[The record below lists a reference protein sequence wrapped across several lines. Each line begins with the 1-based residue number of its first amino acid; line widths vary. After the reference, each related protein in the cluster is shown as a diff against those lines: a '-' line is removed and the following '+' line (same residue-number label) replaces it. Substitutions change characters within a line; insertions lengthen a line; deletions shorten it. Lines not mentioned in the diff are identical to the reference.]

1 MRRLSVVLMGL
12 LVLALSGCGQKA
24 QTPPPAAET
33 PAETPAGTTEETP
46 AGERNPTAAEL
57 GREETTELAF
67 TVEGE
72 TELIPVTLYIGQGYS
87 IYIPSEGWRLEKWV
101 DDGIPEDTWE
111 SIVND
116 DVELTVSHYAGKT
129 TMEARDAFV
138 RDEDYVFEDLMGA
151 DRYGRG
157 RRLSE
162 LHGGPRGRH
171 RLRHLLGVPGGGRR
185 GLRRPAGADREYLPG
200 HGIRRERTGCGLF
213 FFCAAR
219 RTGGGGH
226 FSFEKRSVPHAPQRE
241 TRGIPISPRTTL
253 KRHKG
258 ERLRPLPFGFPSPGT
273 GERQRKEK
281 QGPFVNHLESRSAV
295 SACGGRSFLFRLC
308 GVQSPCSP
316 VRGAFF
322 PFSCM
327 KIQNPETLCRN
338 PFEA

>member
-12 LVLALSGCGQKA
+12 LVLALSGCGQKT

-87 IYIPSEGWRLEKWV
+87 IYIPSEGWRLEKWG

-138 RDEDYVFEDLMGA
+138 RDEDYVFEDLMGGELG
-151 DRYGRG
+151 DPLTGMDEDGDY
-157 RRLSE
+157 LSFM
-162 LHGGPRGRH
+162 
-171 RLRHLLGVPGGGRR
+171 V
-185 GLRRPAGADREYLPG
+185 AQGADTVYVISWEYPG
-200 HGIRRERTGCGLF
+200 E
-213 FFCAAR
+213 AAE
-219 RTGGGGH
+219 GFG
-226 FSFEKRSVPHAPQRE
+226 
-241 TRGIPISPRTTL
+241 TRLAQIANTFQL
-253 KRHKG
+253 M
-258 ERLRPLPFGFPSPGT
+258 E
-273 GERQRKEK
+273 
-281 QGPFVNHLESRSAV
+281 
-295 SACGGRSFLFRLC
+295 
-308 GVQSPCSP
+308 
-316 VRGAFF
+316 
-322 PFSCM
+322 
-327 KIQNPETLCRN
+327 
-338 PFEA
+338 

>member
-12 LVLALSGCGQKA
+12 LVLALSGCGQKT

-101 DDGIPEDTWE
+101 DDGIPEGTWE

-138 RDEDYVFEDLMGA
+138 RDEDYVFEDLMGGELG
-151 DRYGRG
+151 DPLTGMDEDGDY
-157 RRLSE
+157 LSFM
-162 LHGGPRGRH
+162 
-171 RLRHLLGVPGGGRR
+171 V
-185 GLRRPAGADREYLPG
+185 AQGADTVYVISWEYPA
-200 HGIRRERTGCGLF
+200 E
-213 FFCAAR
+213 AAEGFGVR
-219 RTGGGGH
+219 LEQIAGT
-226 FSFEKRSVPHAPQRE
+226 FEVME
-241 TRGIPISPRTTL
+241 
-253 KRHKG
+253 
-258 ERLRPLPFGFPSPGT
+258 
-273 GERQRKEK
+273 
-281 QGPFVNHLESRSAV
+281 
-295 SACGGRSFLFRLC
+295 
-308 GVQSPCSP
+308 
-316 VRGAFF
+316 
-322 PFSCM
+322 
-327 KIQNPETLCRN
+327 
-338 PFEA
+338 

>member
-12 LVLALSGCGQKA
+12 LVLALSGCGQKT

-138 RDEDYVFEDLMGA
+138 RDEDYVFEDLMGGELG
-151 DRYGRG
+151 DPLTGMDEDGDY
-157 RRLSE
+157 LSFM
-162 LHGGPRGRH
+162 
-171 RLRHLLGVPGGGRR
+171 V
-185 GLRRPAGADREYLPG
+185 AQGADTVYVISWEYPA
-200 HGIRRERTGCGLF
+200 E
-213 FFCAAR
+213 AAE
-219 RTGGGGH
+219 GFG
-226 FSFEKRSVPHAPQRE
+226 A
-241 TRGIPISPRTTL
+241 
-253 KRHKG
+253 
-258 ERLRPLPFGFPSPGT
+258 RLGQIANTFQVM
-273 GERQRKEK
+273 E
-281 QGPFVNHLESRSAV
+281 
-295 SACGGRSFLFRLC
+295 
-308 GVQSPCSP
+308 
-316 VRGAFF
+316 
-322 PFSCM
+322 
-327 KIQNPETLCRN
+327 
-338 PFEA
+338 

>member
-57 GREETTELAF
+57 GREATTELAF

-138 RDEDYVFEDLMGA
+138 RDEDYVFEDLMGGELG
-151 DRYGRG
+151 DPLIGMDEDGDY
-157 RRLSE
+157 LSFM
-162 LHGGPRGRH
+162 
-171 RLRHLLGVPGGGRR
+171 V
-185 GLRRPAGADREYLPG
+185 AQGADTVYVISWEYPA
-200 HGIRRERTGCGLF
+200 E
-213 FFCAAR
+213 AAE
-219 RTGGGGH
+219 GFG
-226 FSFEKRSVPHAPQRE
+226 A
-241 TRGIPISPRTTL
+241 
-253 KRHKG
+253 
-258 ERLRPLPFGFPSPGT
+258 RLGQIANT
-273 GERQRKEK
+273 
-281 QGPFVNHLESRSAV
+281 
-295 SACGGRSFLFRLC
+295 FR
-308 GVQSPCSP
+308 V
-316 VRGAFF
+316 
-322 PFSCM
+322 M
-327 KIQNPETLCRN
+327 E
-338 PFEA
+338 

>member
-46 AGERNPTAAEL
+46 AGDRNPTAAEL

-129 TMEARDAFV
+129 VTEARDLFLL
-138 RDEDYVFEDLMGA
+138 DEDYVFEDLLGGELGDPLTGVDEDGDYLSFMVAQGA
-151 DRYGRG
+151 DTVYVISWEYPAEAAEGFG
-157 RRLSE
+157 VRLE
-162 LHGGPRGRH
+162 QI
-171 RLRHLLGVPGGGRR
+171 
-185 GLRRPAGADREYLPG
+185 AG
-200 HGIRRERTGCGLF
+200 T
-213 FFCAAR
+213 
-219 RTGGGGH
+219 
-226 FSFEKRSVPHAPQRE
+226 FEVME
-241 TRGIPISPRTTL
+241 
-253 KRHKG
+253 
-258 ERLRPLPFGFPSPGT
+258 
-273 GERQRKEK
+273 
-281 QGPFVNHLESRSAV
+281 
-295 SACGGRSFLFRLC
+295 
-308 GVQSPCSP
+308 
-316 VRGAFF
+316 
-322 PFSCM
+322 
-327 KIQNPETLCRN
+327 
-338 PFEA
+338 

>member
-12 LVLALSGCGQKA
+12 LVLALSGCGQKT

-101 DDGIPEDTWE
+101 DDGIPEGTWE

-138 RDEDYVFEDLMGA
+138 RDEDYVFEDLMGGELG
-151 DRYGRG
+151 DPLTGMDEDGDY
-157 RRLSE
+157 LSFM
-162 LHGGPRGRH
+162 
-171 RLRHLLGVPGGGRR
+171 V
-185 GLRRPAGADREYLPG
+185 AQGADTVYVISWEYPA
-200 HGIRRERTGCGLF
+200 E
-213 FFCAAR
+213 AAE
-219 RTGGGGH
+219 GFG
-226 FSFEKRSVPHAPQRE
+226 A
-241 TRGIPISPRTTL
+241 
-253 KRHKG
+253 
-258 ERLRPLPFGFPSPGT
+258 RLGQIANT
-273 GERQRKEK
+273 
-281 QGPFVNHLESRSAV
+281 
-295 SACGGRSFLFRLC
+295 FR
-308 GVQSPCSP
+308 V
-316 VRGAFF
+316 
-322 PFSCM
+322 M
-327 KIQNPETLCRN
+327 E
-338 PFEA
+338 

>member
-129 TMEARDAFV
+129 AMEARDAFV
-138 RDEDYVFEDLMGA
+138 RDEDYVFEDLMGGDLGDPLTGMDEDGDFLSFMA
-151 DRYGRG
+151 AQSGDGTVYVISWEYPAEAAEGFG
-157 RRLSE
+157 TRLALIANTFQLTE
-162 LHGGPRGRH
+162 
-171 RLRHLLGVPGGGRR
+171 
-185 GLRRPAGADREYLPG
+185 
-200 HGIRRERTGCGLF
+200 
-213 FFCAAR
+213 
-219 RTGGGGH
+219 
-226 FSFEKRSVPHAPQRE
+226 
-241 TRGIPISPRTTL
+241 
-253 KRHKG
+253 
-258 ERLRPLPFGFPSPGT
+258 
-273 GERQRKEK
+273 
-281 QGPFVNHLESRSAV
+281 
-295 SACGGRSFLFRLC
+295 
-308 GVQSPCSP
+308 
-316 VRGAFF
+316 
-322 PFSCM
+322 
-327 KIQNPETLCRN
+327 
-338 PFEA
+338 

>member
-12 LVLALSGCGQKA
+12 LVLALSGCGQKT

-46 AGERNPTAAEL
+46 AGDRNPTAAEL

-138 RDEDYVFEDLMGA
+138 RDEDYVFEDLMGGELG
-151 DRYGRG
+151 DPLTGMDEDGDY
-157 RRLSE
+157 LSFM
-162 LHGGPRGRH
+162 
-171 RLRHLLGVPGGGRR
+171 V
-185 GLRRPAGADREYLPG
+185 AQGADTVYVISWEYPA
-200 HGIRRERTGCGLF
+200 E
-213 FFCAAR
+213 AAE
-219 RTGGGGH
+219 GFG
-226 FSFEKRSVPHAPQRE
+226 A
-241 TRGIPISPRTTL
+241 
-253 KRHKG
+253 
-258 ERLRPLPFGFPSPGT
+258 RLGQIANT
-273 GERQRKEK
+273 
-281 QGPFVNHLESRSAV
+281 
-295 SACGGRSFLFRLC
+295 FR
-308 GVQSPCSP
+308 V
-316 VRGAFF
+316 
-322 PFSCM
+322 M
-327 KIQNPETLCRN
+327 E
-338 PFEA
+338 

>member
-33 PAETPAGTTEETP
+33 PAETPAGTTGETP
-46 AGERNPTAAEL
+46 AGDRNPTAAEL

-138 RDEDYVFEDLMGA
+138 RDEDYVFEDLMGGELG
-151 DRYGRG
+151 DPLIGMDEDGDY
-157 RRLSE
+157 LSFM
-162 LHGGPRGRH
+162 
-171 RLRHLLGVPGGGRR
+171 V
-185 GLRRPAGADREYLPG
+185 AQGADTVYVISWEYPG
-200 HGIRRERTGCGLF
+200 E
-213 FFCAAR
+213 AAE
-219 RTGGGGH
+219 GFG
-226 FSFEKRSVPHAPQRE
+226 
-241 TRGIPISPRTTL
+241 TRLAQIANTFQL
-253 KRHKG
+253 M
-258 ERLRPLPFGFPSPGT
+258 E
-273 GERQRKEK
+273 
-281 QGPFVNHLESRSAV
+281 
-295 SACGGRSFLFRLC
+295 
-308 GVQSPCSP
+308 
-316 VRGAFF
+316 
-322 PFSCM
+322 
-327 KIQNPETLCRN
+327 
-338 PFEA
+338 

>member
-12 LVLALSGCGQKA
+12 LVLALSGCGQKT

-46 AGERNPTAAEL
+46 AGDRNPTAAEL

-138 RDEDYVFEDLMGA
+138 RDEDYVFEDLMGGELG
-151 DRYGRG
+151 DPLIGMDEDGDY
-157 RRLSE
+157 LSFM
-162 LHGGPRGRH
+162 
-171 RLRHLLGVPGGGRR
+171 V
-185 GLRRPAGADREYLPG
+185 AQGADTVYVISWEYPA
-200 HGIRRERTGCGLF
+200 E
-213 FFCAAR
+213 AAE
-219 RTGGGGH
+219 GFG
-226 FSFEKRSVPHAPQRE
+226 A
-241 TRGIPISPRTTL
+241 
-253 KRHKG
+253 
-258 ERLRPLPFGFPSPGT
+258 RLGQIANT
-273 GERQRKEK
+273 
-281 QGPFVNHLESRSAV
+281 
-295 SACGGRSFLFRLC
+295 FR
-308 GVQSPCSP
+308 V
-316 VRGAFF
+316 
-322 PFSCM
+322 M
-327 KIQNPETLCRN
+327 E
-338 PFEA
+338 

>member
-12 LVLALSGCGQKA
+12 LVLALSGCGQKT

-138 RDEDYVFEDLMGA
+138 RDEDYVFEDLMGGELG
-151 DRYGRG
+151 DPLTGMDEDGDY
-157 RRLSE
+157 LSFM
-162 LHGGPRGRH
+162 
-171 RLRHLLGVPGGGRR
+171 V
-185 GLRRPAGADREYLPG
+185 AQGADTVYVISWEYPA
-200 HGIRRERTGCGLF
+200 E
-213 FFCAAR
+213 AAE
-219 RTGGGGH
+219 GFG
-226 FSFEKRSVPHAPQRE
+226 A
-241 TRGIPISPRTTL
+241 
-253 KRHKG
+253 
-258 ERLRPLPFGFPSPGT
+258 RLGQIANT
-273 GERQRKEK
+273 
-281 QGPFVNHLESRSAV
+281 
-295 SACGGRSFLFRLC
+295 FR
-308 GVQSPCSP
+308 V
-316 VRGAFF
+316 
-322 PFSCM
+322 M
-327 KIQNPETLCRN
+327 E
-338 PFEA
+338 